1 MNQNQYA
8 DTVVHKQ
15 EQRTFL
21 RERFLRLLTSVQ
33 NSQAQFTLVNGNTIS
48 AAFGSSDVDIL
59 QFQVSDLRTPLG
71 TQPDAILRTTDISS
85 FTVQVPGP
93 SENN

>member
-1 MNQNQYA
+1 MDQYQEA
-8 DTVVHKQ
+8 NTVVLKQ
-15 EQRTFL
+15 EQRTYL
-21 RERFLRLLTSVQ
+21 RERFLRLLTSIQ
-33 NSQAQFTLVNGNTIS
+33 NCQAEFNLVNGNRVS

-85 FTVQVPGP
+85 FTVQVPAR